1 MKTKNKL
8 SSLTDSELWANAKLG
23 EKDSIDFLAE
33 RYIPLVEKIA
43 YSMSTKLPS
52 WLEFGDLLSD
62 GYFGLVDA
70 ITKFDPS
77 KGFKFESYA
86 SNRIRGEINDQL
98 RSYDWVSRYSRTKF
112 KKLWYTKECLLQE
125 NQTNPSWEQI
135 ADRLG
140 WTVEEVLKV
149 RAAYDSSFPVN
160 IEERMKDSDH
170 ELFTLSDLVEDSSV
184 GDIGHSLEMSDISD
198 ELYFALTEL
207 DDKESTIIYLSH
219 IEDMSLSAIAEIMEI
234 GVSRVSQIYEIA
246 LAKLREHLITS

>member
-1 MKTKNKL
+1 MKKNEL
-8 SSLTDSELWANAKLG
+8 ESLTDSQLWANAKLG

-52 WLEFGDLLSD
+52 WLESGDLLSD

-112 KKLWYTKECLLQE
+112 KKLWYTRERLLQE
-125 NQTNPSWEQI
+125 NQANPTYEQI
-135 ADRLG
+135 ADRLD

-149 RAAYDSSFPVN
+149 CASYDSSFPVN

-170 ELFTLSDLVEDSSV
+170 ELFTLSDLMQDYSV
-184 GDIGHSLEMSDISD
+184 GDPGHSLEMADISD
-198 ELYFALTEL
+198 ELYFALTKL
-207 DDKESTIIYLSH
+207 NDKEATIIYLSH
-219 IEDMSLSAIAEIMEI
+219 IEDMSLSVIAKIMEI

-246 LAKLREHLITS
+246 LAKLREHLIIS